1 MKLTK
6 SQREAL
12 QKSFLLRSLQSAD
25 CETFMEN
32 REITYFTR
40 GEIIYSQEHFQ
51 KSLGILLEGEAAVQ
65 KESGTLLNLLKAGSC
80 FGVAALFAETEKYVT
95 TITARKNCSVLFIS
109 NEELINLF
117 RTYPDMALD
126 YIAFL
131 SGRIQFL
138 NQKIDSFTSART
150 EDAVWNWLLTHADD
164 TNKVTVV
171 GGFARLARE
180 LNMGRASLYRSLTQL
195 EEAGRIKK
203 EGAEIQ
209 LLK

>member
-12 QKSFLLRSLQSAD
+12 QKSFLFRSVPPAD
-25 CETFMEN
+25 CETFME
-32 REITYFTR
+32 RHEATYFTR
-40 GEIIYSQEHFQ
+40 GEIIYAQEHFQ

-65 KESGTLLNLLKAGSC
+65 KESGTLLNILKVGSC
-80 FGVAALFAETEKYVT
+80 FGVAALFAEAEKYVT

-109 NEELINLF
+109 NEELVDLF

-164 TNKVTVV
+164 TDKVMVV

-209 LLK
+209 LLR